1 MLQCRLPDTM
11 HGIGQPCIDRNGR
24 KSLTQWVGDADQQD
38 CESAYPLTAI
48 ANGNSSRLKRSSA
61 SIHGHPFA
69 RFPVA
74 IQSDEHAQCNEGEPM
89 IVDDILK
96 IARDEKRT
104 VLTEIEAKQILKEA
118 GINCTDTQLAASKE
132 EAVAL
137 SEKMGYPVVLKIS
150 SVDIT
155 HKSDAGG
162 VKVNLKDK
170 TAVEKAYDDIM
181 ASCTAKYPSADIEGV
196 AVQGMAKLGTEVI
209 IGMTKDPSFGPVL
222 MFGLGG
228 IFVEVLKDVA
238 FRIVPLE
245 KNDASEMI
253 NEIKGKKLLEG
264 YRGQDPADIPFLEDM
279 LLKLSALV
287 DKTES
292 IAEIDMNP
300 VFAYKQGA
308 VVVDARIILEAN

>member
-1 MLQCRLPDTM
+1 
-11 HGIGQPCIDRNGR
+11 
-24 KSLTQWVGDADQQD
+24 
-38 CESAYPLTAI
+38 
-48 ANGNSSRLKRSSA
+48 
-61 SIHGHPFA
+61 
-69 RFPVA
+69 
-74 IQSDEHAQCNEGEPM
+74 M
-89 IVDDILK
+89 IIDDILK
-96 IARDEKRT
+96 KAKDEKRT
-104 VLTEIEAKQILKEA
+104 VLTEIEAKQILTEA
-118 GINCTDTQLAASKE
+118 GINCTDTQLAATKE
-132 EAVAL
+132 NAVAL

-162 VKVNLKDK
+162 VKVNLQDK
-170 TAVEKAYDDIM
+170 AAVEKAYDDIM
-181 ASCTAKYPSADIEGV
+181 ASCTAKFPDADIEGIS
-196 AVQGMAKLGTEVI
+196 VQGMAKAGTEVI

-245 KNDASEMI
+245 KNDAAEMI

-287 DKTES
+287 DKTEA

-300 VFAYKQGA
+300 LFAYKKGA
-308 VVVDARIILEAN
+308 VVVDARIILEA